1 MLLLLIAVILVAA
14 SVILLKGPLRQT
26 RFDWSAGLGLLVSLA
41 LATRL
46 GGRALFVAGPLL
58 VWVLLRWFRSDPGSN
73 TEGNGQAPRPPDAM
87 TREQALRILGLPDGA
102 TREAISSAHRQLI
115 KKVHPDQGGS
125 DFLAQQVNEAKKVLD
140 SLLP

>member
-1 MLLLLIAVILVAA
+1 VLLFLIAVILVA
-14 SVILLKGPLRQT
+14 SIVIALKGPSRQI
-26 RFDWSAGLGLLVSLA
+26 RFDWIAGLGLLMSLA

-58 VWVLLRWFRSDPGSN
+58 VWVLLRWFRSDPGN
-73 TEGNGQAPRPPDAM
+73 TQGTGRAPTAREAM